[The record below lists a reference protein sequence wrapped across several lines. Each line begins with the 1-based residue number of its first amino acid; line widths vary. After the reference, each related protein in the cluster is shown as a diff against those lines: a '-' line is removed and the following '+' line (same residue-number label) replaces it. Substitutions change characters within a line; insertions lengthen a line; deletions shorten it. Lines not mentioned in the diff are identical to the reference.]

1 MPRPPLLAL
10 FAIAVAAAAA
20 RATVYAP
27 MDDATLTDASAAI
40 VTGTVTA
47 SAARKIDDRIVTET
61 TVIVDR
67 TYKGDAGMTVVV
79 TTPGGT
85 VGDEGVVIYGA
96 PTFDVGDEVLL
107 YLQPGP
113 HGDVRTTGL
122 ALGAYRLAV
131 SADGTLVATHA
142 VPMRET
148 RALGDVAATAQ
159 ALGDPGSAL
168 AGAAATPTTA
178 RYTFLGTPPGRRFEA
193 DQGIPVR
200 LAVANADAA
209 LGAALSNAVLDDGL
223 GAWTN
228 VPSAS
233 IVLERGGAASP
244 ARSVA
249 GGTCDGKSIA
259 MFNDPFG
266 EIPPLSNGCFGVLAI
281 GGFCTKGTPTTF
293 AGQQFAHISEGDLTV
308 ADGLGRCMFPDGSRE
323 GFDEILTH
331 EIGHTIGMGHSSEN
345 QKEPNP
351 VLRDATMYFLLHLD
365 GRGAGLFSDDI
376 AGVSALY
383 PVQGGGQPSND
394 DDGDGVPNDADVCP
408 STPRGMVVDTN
419 GCACGES
426 GHVACDDGLQCTHDA
441 CSSATGR
448 CIATPIDCTGGDPCL
463 AGACDETTGCSTT
476 PVTGDAAVLCVYQRA
491 FPPVACAGERV
502 PAIVRRRLRR
512 AQKLTMKGLGRG
524 DPKLLAA
531 ADRQLAAAAKAI
543 DHAAARAR
551 HPQAPGCA
559 AALGA
564 LIDEARSRLPQ

>member
-27 MDDATLTDASAAI
+27 MDDATLTDASADI

-178 RYTFLGTPPGRRFEA
+178 RYTFLGTPPGRRF
-193 DQGIPVR
+193 
-200 LAVANADAA
+200 
-209 LGAALSNAVLDDGL
+209 
-223 GAWTN
+223 
-228 VPSAS
+228 
-233 IVLERGGAASP
+233 
-244 ARSVA
+244 
-249 GGTCDGKSIA
+249 
-259 MFNDPFG
+259 
-266 EIPPLSNGCFGVLAI
+266 
-281 GGFCTKGTPTTF
+281 
-293 AGQQFAHISEGDLTV
+293 
-308 ADGLGRCMFPDGSRE
+308 
-323 GFDEILTH
+323 
-331 EIGHTIGMGHSSEN
+331 
-345 QKEPNP
+345 
-351 VLRDATMYFLLHLD
+351 
-365 GRGAGLFSDDI
+365 
-376 AGVSALY
+376 
-383 PVQGGGQPSND
+383 
-394 DDGDGVPNDADVCP
+394 
-408 STPRGMVVDTN
+408 
-419 GCACGES
+419 
-426 GHVACDDGLQCTHDA
+426 
-441 CSSATGR
+441 
-448 CIATPIDCTGGDPCL
+448 
-463 AGACDETTGCSTT
+463 
-476 PVTGDAAVLCVYQRA
+476 
-491 FPPVACAGERV
+491 
-502 PAIVRRRLRR
+502 
-512 AQKLTMKGLGRG
+512 
-524 DPKLLAA
+524 
-531 ADRQLAAAAKAI
+531 
-543 DHAAARAR
+543 
-551 HPQAPGCA
+551 
-559 AALGA
+559 
-564 LIDEARSRLPQ
+564 

>member
-1 MPRPPLLAL
+1 VPRHRLLAL

-27 MDDATLTDASAAI
+27 MDDATLTGASAAI

-67 TYKGDAGMTVVV
+67 TYKGDVGMTVVV
-79 TTPGGT
+79 TTPGGM
-85 VGDEGVVIYGA
+85 VDDEGVVIYGA

-113 HGDVRTTGL
+113 QGDVRTTGL
-122 ALGAYRLAV
+122 ALGAYRLV
-131 SADGTLVATHA
+131 TSADGTVVATHA

-148 RALGDVAATAQ
+148 RPLDDVAATTQ

-168 AGAAATPTTA
+168 AGAAATPPTA

-193 DQGIPVR
+193 DLGIPIR
-200 LAVANADAA
+200 LAVANADPG
-209 LGAALSNAVLDDGL
+209 LGAALSNTVIDDGL

-233 IVLERGGAASP
+233 IVLERGGPASP

-249 GGTCDGKSIA
+249 GGVCDGKSIA

-266 EIPPLSNGCFGVLAI
+266 EIPALTNGCFGVLAI
-281 GGFCTKGTPTTF
+281 GGFCVKGSPTTF

-308 ADGLGRCMFPDGSRE
+308 ADGLGKCMNRE
-323 GFDEILTH
+323 GFDEVLTH

-345 QKEPNP
+345 ANEPNP
-351 VLRDATMYFLLHLD
+351 LLRDATMYYLLHLD
-365 GRGAGLFSDDI
+365 GRGAGLRPDDI
-376 AGVSALY
+376 AGISALY

-394 DDGDGVPNDADVCP
+394 DDGDGVPNDADACP
-408 STPRGMVVDTN
+408 NTPLGMAVDTN
-419 GCACGES
+419 GCACSES
-426 GHVACDDGLQCTHDA
+426 GHVSCDDGLQCTHDG
-441 CSSATGR
+441 CSTATGR
-448 CIATPIDCTGGDPCL
+448 CITTPIDCAGGDPCL
-463 AGACDETTGCSTT
+463 VGTCDETSGCSTT
-476 PVTGDAAVLCVYQRA
+476 PVTGNAAVLCVYQRA
-491 FPPVACAGERV
+491 FPPIACSGEHV
-502 PAIVRRRLRR
+502 PSSVRRRLHR
-512 AQKLTMKGLGRG
+512 AEKLTMKGLERG
-524 DPKLLAA
+524 NSKLLAA
-531 ADRQLAAAAKAI
+531 ADRQLAAAANAI
-543 DHAAARAR
+543 DRAAMRAR
-551 HPQAPGCA
+551 HPQGPVCA

-564 LIDEARSRLPQ
+564 LIDDARARLPL